1 MNNNDMGESS
11 LGSLVKGEMAAVET
25 YKQALEKVG
34 DEDGGDD
41 LRRIESEHE
50 DAVRVLSERLEEL
63 AVEPP
68 KDSGIWGDWSKAV
81 EGTAKLFGNKA
92 AIKALKEGEEHGVHE
107 YEDALRDDSIDD
119 DVKRLIRS
127 DLLPKT
133 KSHVPVLDRLLEAS
147 GSGR

>member
-1 MNNNDMGESS
+1 MNSNDMGEGS
-11 LGSLVKGEMAAVET
+11 LGSLVRGEMAAVET

-34 DEDGGDD
+34 DEEGGDD

-50 DAVRVLSERLEEL
+50 EAVRVLSRSLAGI

-107 YEDALRDDSIDD
+107 YEDALQDDTLDLE
-119 DVKRLIRS
+119 VKQIIRS
-127 DLLPKT
+127 ELLPKT

-147 GSGR
+147 GSSR